1 MIRLTCA
8 HVIIHLTGHADEAF
22 DREVSFYKEDHE
34 TEQDRVDAAQ
44 EAAWQAEEEA
54 EQNAQ
59 EDTDD
64 DMNGTTDMEDAER
77 ADYVAGERGEQE
89 NTLSTS
95 TGVHLDCDSL
105 RF

>member
-8 HVIIHLTGHADEAF
+8 HVIIHLPGHADEAF
-22 DREVSFYKEDHE
+22 DREVSFHKEDHE

-64 DMNGTTDMEDAER
+64 DTDGTTDEED
-77 ADYVAGERGEQE
+77 ADYVAGGGGEQE
-89 NTLSTS
+89 KAPSTS